1 MARRTS
7 KDSVSEVLPQEH
19 CGDCAS
25 AYGYCCPGYDG
36 SPIACRCPSHPERF
50 LACSEVACGNFRER
64 PGGRPS
70 KVTERWS
77 ENRES
82 HLVSRKVV
90 PLFRDGERKPWKVVF
105 SDEIPCGGISWDGT
119 FPGVSGEKERGE
131 WRREELEPPGESAA
145 GGVVPAFSR
154 EEQSDD
160 AKLRESSGEKGEDVS
175 W

>member
-1 MARRTS
+1 M
-7 KDSVSEVLPQEH
+7 SEVLPQEY

-25 AYGYCCPGYDG
+25 AYGYCCPAYDG

-70 KVTERWS
+70 KVTELWS

-131 WRREELEPPGESAA
+131 WRREELEPPRESAA
-145 GGVVPAFSR
+145 GGGTGPAFSR
-154 EEQSDD
+154 EEPSDD
-160 AKLRESSGEKGEDVS
+160 AKLRESSGENGEDVS